1 MRRTIRKR
9 DSLKISKE
17 IMYLSIIFIIFVL
30 IGTYLNK
37 IVLNG
42 QDIVLDSI
50 NDLNN
55 YYSQGSNIN
64 VRAVVFSNLRENIF
78 FLGSIVIFTLFVF
91 TFPLAIISFLL
102 KGVSIGYTI
111 NSFILLIKLKS
122 IKMILIMVIKN
133 FIIIPGAI
141 LLLAISFYYIKNIY
155 EEIARRKGKNVHTIK
170 SDINTAIK
178 SMWRYGDKVKT
189 RKILRLG
196 DMDKP
201 SSKGIISMIKYYVV
215 N

>member
-30 IGTYLNK
+30 VGTYLNK
-37 IVLNG
+37 IFFNG

-155 EEIARRKGKNVHTIK
+155 EEYKKGRKEEILFLGK
-170 SDINTAIK
+170 
-178 SMWRYGDKVKT
+178 RY
-189 RKILRLG
+189 LLN
-196 DMDKP
+196 
-201 SSKGIISMIKYYVV
+201 GIIVIIICTVV
-215 N
+215 QMLLNAISIGILQFLVR

>member
-30 IGTYLNK
+30 VGTYLNK
-37 IVLNG
+37 IFLNG

-155 EEIARRKGKNVHTIK
+155 EEYKKGRKEGILFLGK
-170 SDINTAIK
+170 
-178 SMWRYGDKVKT
+178 RY
-189 RKILRLG
+189 LLN
-196 DMDKP
+196 
-201 SSKGIISMIKYYVV
+201 GIIVIIICTVV
-215 N
+215 QMLLNAISIGILQFLVR

>member
-102 KGVSIGYTI
+102 KGISIGYTI

-155 EEIARRKGKNVHTIK
+155 EEYKKGRKEGILFLGK
-170 SDINTAIK
+170 
-178 SMWRYGDKVKT
+178 RY
-189 RKILRLG
+189 LLN
-196 DMDKP
+196 
-201 SSKGIISMIKYYVV
+201 GIIVIIICTVV
-215 N
+215 QLLLNTISIGILQFLVR

>member
-37 IVLNG
+37 IFFNV

-155 EEIARRKGKNVHTIK
+155 EEYKKGRKEGILFLGK
-170 SDINTAIK
+170 
-178 SMWRYGDKVKT
+178 RY
-189 RKILRLG
+189 LLN
-196 DMDKP
+196 
-201 SSKGIISMIKYYVV
+201 GIIVIIICTVV
-215 N
+215 QMLLNAISIGILQFLVR

>member
-155 EEIARRKGKNVHTIK
+155 EEYKKGRKEGILFLGK
-170 SDINTAIK
+170 
-178 SMWRYGDKVKT
+178 RY
-189 RKILRLG
+189 LLN
-196 DMDKP
+196 
-201 SSKGIISMIKYYVV
+201 GIIVIIICTVV
-215 N
+215 QLLLNTISIGILQFLVR

>member
-30 IGTYLNK
+30 VGTYLNK
-37 IVLNG
+37 IFFNG

-50 NDLNN
+50 NDLNS

-155 EEIARRKGKNVHTIK
+155 EEYKKGRKEGILFLGK
-170 SDINTAIK
+170 
-178 SMWRYGDKVKT
+178 RY
-189 RKILRLG
+189 LLN
-196 DMDKP
+196 
-201 SSKGIISMIKYYVV
+201 GIIVIIICTVV
-215 N
+215 QMLLNAISIGILQFLVR

>member
-30 IGTYLNK
+30 VGTYLNK
-37 IVLNG
+37 IFLNG

-133 FIIIPGAI
+133 FIIIPGAV

-155 EEIARRKGKNVHTIK
+155 EEYKKGRKEGILFLGK
-170 SDINTAIK
+170 
-178 SMWRYGDKVKT
+178 RY
-189 RKILRLG
+189 LLN
-196 DMDKP
+196 
-201 SSKGIISMIKYYVV
+201 GIIVIIICIFLQLLLNVISIGILQFLVR
-215 N
+215 

>member
-111 NSFILLIKLKS
+111 NSFILLTKLKS

-155 EEIARRKGKNVHTIK
+155 EEYKKGRKEGILFLGK
-170 SDINTAIK
+170 
-178 SMWRYGDKVKT
+178 RY
-189 RKILRLG
+189 LLN
-196 DMDKP
+196 
-201 SSKGIISMIKYYVV
+201 GIIVIIICTVV
-215 N
+215 QMLLNAISIGILQFLVR

>member
-30 IGTYLNK
+30 VGTYLNK
-37 IVLNG
+37 IFLNG

-155 EEIARRKGKNVHTIK
+155 EEYKKGRKEGILFLGRRYLLN
-170 SDINTAIK
+170 
-178 SMWRYGDKVKT
+178 
-189 RKILRLG
+189 
-196 DMDKP
+196 
-201 SSKGIISMIKYYVV
+201 GIIVIIICIFLQLLLNVISIGILQFLVR
-215 N
+215 

>member
-30 IGTYLNK
+30 VGTYLNK
-37 IVLNG
+37 IFLNG

-133 FIIIPGAI
+133 FIIIAGAI

-155 EEIARRKGKNVHTIK
+155 EEYKKGRKEGILFLGK
-170 SDINTAIK
+170 
-178 SMWRYGDKVKT
+178 RY
-189 RKILRLG
+189 LLN
-196 DMDKP
+196 
-201 SSKGIISMIKYYVV
+201 GIIVIIICTVV
-215 N
+215 QLLLNTISIGILQFLVR

>member
-64 VRAVVFSNLRENIF
+64 VRAVVFSNLRETIF

-155 EEIARRKGKNVHTIK
+155 EEYKKGRKEGILFLGK
-170 SDINTAIK
+170 
-178 SMWRYGDKVKT
+178 RY
-189 RKILRLG
+189 LLN
-196 DMDKP
+196 
-201 SSKGIISMIKYYVV
+201 GIIVIIICTVV
-215 N
+215 QLLLNTISIGILQFLVR

>member
-30 IGTYLNK
+30 VGTYLNK
-37 IVLNG
+37 IFFNG

-141 LLLAISFYYIKNIY
+141 LLMVISFYYIRNIY
-155 EEIARRKGKNVHTIK
+155 EEYKRGRKEGILFLGRRYLLN
-170 SDINTAIK
+170 
-178 SMWRYGDKVKT
+178 
-189 RKILRLG
+189 
-196 DMDKP
+196 
-201 SSKGIISMIKYYVV
+201 GIIVIIICIFLQLLLNVISIGILQFLVR
-215 N
+215 

>member
-155 EEIARRKGKNVHTIK
+155 EEYKKGRKEGILFLGKRSLLN
-170 SDINTAIK
+170 
-178 SMWRYGDKVKT
+178 
-189 RKILRLG
+189 
-196 DMDKP
+196 
-201 SSKGIISMIKYYVV
+201 GIIVIIICTVV
-215 N
+215 QMLLNAISIGILQFLVR

>member
-30 IGTYLNK
+30 VGTYLNK
-37 IVLNG
+37 IFLNG

-102 KGVSIGYTI
+102 KGISIGYTI

-122 IKMILIMVIKN
+122 IKMILIMLIKN

-141 LLLAISFYYIKNIY
+141 LLITISCYYIKNIY
-155 EEIARRKGKNVHTIK
+155 QEYKKGRKQGILFLGRRYLLN
-170 SDINTAIK
+170 
-178 SMWRYGDKVKT
+178 
-189 RKILRLG
+189 
-196 DMDKP
+196 
-201 SSKGIISMIKYYVV
+201 GIIVIIGCTFAQFLLNAVSIGILQFLLR
-215 N
+215 

>member
-17 IMYLSIIFIIFVL
+17 IIYLSIIFIIFVL
-30 IGTYLNK
+30 VGTYLNK
-37 IVLNG
+37 IFFNG

-155 EEIARRKGKNVHTIK
+155 EEYKKGRKEGILFLGK
-170 SDINTAIK
+170 
-178 SMWRYGDKVKT
+178 RY
-189 RKILRLG
+189 LLN
-196 DMDKP
+196 
-201 SSKGIISMIKYYVV
+201 GIIVIIICTVV
-215 N
+215 QLLLNTISIGILQFLVR

>member
-155 EEIARRKGKNVHTIK
+155 EEYKKGRKEEILFLGK
-170 SDINTAIK
+170 
-178 SMWRYGDKVKT
+178 RY
-189 RKILRLG
+189 LLN
-196 DMDKP
+196 
-201 SSKGIISMIKYYVV
+201 GIIVIIICTVV
-215 N
+215 QMLLNAISIGILQFLVR

>member
-91 TFPLAIISFLL
+91 TFPLAMISFLL

-155 EEIARRKGKNVHTIK
+155 EEYKKGRKEGILFLGK
-170 SDINTAIK
+170 
-178 SMWRYGDKVKT
+178 RY
-189 RKILRLG
+189 LLN
-196 DMDKP
+196 
-201 SSKGIISMIKYYVV
+201 GIIVIIICTVV
-215 N
+215 QMLLNAISIGILQFLVR

>member
-30 IGTYLNK
+30 VGTYLNK
-37 IVLNG
+37 IFLNG

-155 EEIARRKGKNVHTIK
+155 EEYKKGRKEGILFLGK
-170 SDINTAIK
+170 
-178 SMWRYGDKVKT
+178 RY
-189 RKILRLG
+189 LLN
-196 DMDKP
+196 
-201 SSKGIISMIKYYVV
+201 GIIVIIICTFAQLLLNAISIGILQFLVR
-215 N
+215 

>member
-141 LLLAISFYYIKNIY
+141 LLMVISFYYIRNIY
-155 EEIARRKGKNVHTIK
+155 EEYKRGRKEGILFLGK
-170 SDINTAIK
+170 
-178 SMWRYGDKVKT
+178 RY
-189 RKILRLG
+189 LLN
-196 DMDKP
+196 
-201 SSKGIISMIKYYVV
+201 GIIVIIICTVV
-215 N
+215 QMLLNAISIGILQFLVR

>member
-30 IGTYLNK
+30 VGTYLNK
-37 IVLNG
+37 IFLNG

-155 EEIARRKGKNVHTIK
+155 EEYKKGRKEGILFLGK
-170 SDINTAIK
+170 
-178 SMWRYGDKVKT
+178 RY
-189 RKILRLG
+189 LLN
-196 DMDKP
+196 
-201 SSKGIISMIKYYVV
+201 GIIVIIGCTFAQFLLNAVSIGILQFLLR
-215 N
+215 